1 MRGMSKFLRP
11 LLGALFSIVL
21 FFPVWGKAGVLD
33 RTQKVSLIFVGPA
46 KGLSESSFGH
56 VALKFSPDK
65 DGSLLDMVIEFVADI
80 PRNENALKKYIHG
93 AGLGKKYP
101 VKADL
106 SPFYDYKKRKT
117 INENRSLTVY
127 DLNLTQKEIDA
138 VVEFVENYQ
147 EKELGDN
154 YLFLT
159 KNCSYFAAQ
168 ALEVATEKKISQ
180 KNLPWKVGNKLKK
193 LGIVSKETRFED
205 GSSERQRLS
214 EKFLSE
220 GLGSS
225 FPAGWKESFT
235 AMLGERNINLRQSS
249 YLKLLW
255 LMINTQDEFQKK
267 RAQALLRYLLTYE
280 NEVNQFT
287 IRNLFKNPE
296 EKKIIALPLV
306 RLEGA
311 ELPKAKSFHHEL
323 VLEKEAPVIRISWG
337 GEAPTK
343 VNVPLSPVKFQPD
356 FSLSY
361 QNQNVGRFIRT
372 KSDKWILSQRL
383 DYGLDINRETHTVRT
398 LLYID
403 LSEGVKPIKA
413 DFQNLKDKGIIALNN
428 AIDFKGEAGSCYALA
443 LLQKALLERAFFI
456 PGNPSGTTA
465 DKLALLKELFSGKF
479 AVIAGYKN
487 ISDFTGSIP
496 KEDLKTFIRSL
507 QATLQKS
514 KVAQMRENI
523 LEREIL
529 DHVTDKRLKA
539 MLDEG
544 LYIPLVIG
552 MSEKGK
558 LKPASDYAHVILLFD
573 MKEIPEG
580 YRLTAYDPNTGL
592 NTLFVLN
599 KNFRLEYPFYD
610 KNYDYVGVI
619 DRLNPEAL
627 ILDHAVRSR
636 GLDAAKVMPLL
647 RNGSALVLEA
657 AEITRAL
664 P

>member
-1 MRGMSKFLRP
+1 MSKFLGSLSI
-11 LLGALFSIVL
+11 LLCVFALNL
-21 FFPVWGKAGVLD
+21 QAGVLD
-33 RTQKVSLIFVGPA
+33 HTQKISLIFVGPA

-56 VALKFSPDK
+56 VALKLSPDK

-80 PRNENALKKYIHG
+80 PQGESALKKYIHG

-106 SPFYDYKKRKT
+106 SPFYDYRKRKT

-127 DLNLTQKEIDA
+127 DLNLTQKEIEQ
-138 VVEFVENYQ
+138 VVEFIENYQ
-147 EKELGDN
+147 EKEVGES

-159 KNCSYFAAQ
+159 KNCSYFSAH
-168 ALEVATEKKISQ
+168 ALEIATEKKISQ

-193 LGIVSKETRFED
+193 LGIVSKETKFED
-205 GSSERQRLS
+205 ASSERERLAQ
-214 EKFLSE
+214 KFLNE
-220 GLGSS
+220 GLGIS
-225 FPAGWKESFT
+225 FPAGWKDSFT

-255 LMINTQDEFQKK
+255 LMKNSRDEHEKK

-280 NEVNQFT
+280 NDVNQFT

-296 EKKIIALPLV
+296 AKKIIALPLV

-311 ELPKAKSFHHEL
+311 DLPQAKSFKHEL
-323 VLEKEAPVIRISWG
+323 VLDKEIPVIKLSWG

-343 VNVPLSPVKFQPD
+343 LNIPLESLKFTSD
-356 FSLSY
+356 FSLTY
-361 QNQNVGRFIRT
+361 QNQNVGRYIRT

-383 DYGLDINRETHTVRT
+383 DYGIDVNRESNVVRT
-398 LLYID
+398 FLYID
-403 LSEGVKPIKA
+403 LSQSVTPLKK
-413 DFQNLKDKGIIALNN
+413 DFLSLKESGIIALNN
-428 AIDFKGEAGSCYALA
+428 SLDFKGEAGSCYALA
-443 LLQKALLERAFFI
+443 LLQKALLERAIFV
-456 PGNPSGTTA
+456 PGSFTGSTA
-465 DKLALLKELFSGKF
+465 DKLTLLRELFLGKY
-479 AVIAGYKN
+479 AIIAGFKN
-487 ISDFTGSIP
+487 ISDFTASIP
-496 KEDLKTFIRSL
+496 KTDLKNFVRSL

-514 KVAQMRENI
+514 KIAQMKENI

-529 DHVTDKRLKA
+529 DHVTEKRFKA

-544 LYIPLVIG
+544 LFVPLIIG

-558 LKPASDYAHVILLFD
+558 LKPASDYAHVILVFD
-573 MKEIPEG
+573 MREIPEG
-580 YRLTAYDPNTGL
+580 YRLTAFDPNTGL

-599 KNFRLEYPFYD
+599 KKFRLEYPFYD

-619 DRLNPEAL
+619 DRINPEA
-627 ILDHAVRSR
+627 INLDHAVRSR
-636 GLDAAKVMPLL
+636 GIDQAKVLPLL
-647 RNGSALVLEA
+647 RNTSSLVLEPT
-657 AEITRAL
+657 EITRVL